1 MYIAYKI
8 IKYAENM
15 VLIWKMLNHNGSAC
29 LIVAMNIWQNCTRKT
44 NVLYKNIME
53 FLLFQRDI
61 ALYLKTKCCVKFCT
75 EKDANKYFK
84 LADMAI

>member
-1 MYIAYKI
+1 
-8 IKYAENM
+8 
-15 VLIWKMLNHNGSAC
+15 
-29 LIVAMNIWQNCTRKT
+29 
-44 NVLYKNIME
+44 ME

-75 EKDANKYFK
+75 EKDANMYFK